1 MLWVSWLEWVW
12 KLRSAFSRERTFFWG
27 VFVLISFSIRQD
39 LSGVTSFV
47 RCSGMRPKFYQRIL
61 HHFHSDGVD
70 LAKLTQLWVQICLQI
85 LQHCLEMVNGRII
98 ILGDGLKA
106 GKEGRKMPG
115 VKLLH
120 QQSQNNSKPEYIMG
134 HSIQA
139 ISLLVKGG
147 ESHIAVPLAG
157 RIHEGFKTSNRYKKT
172 LIDKILELLAGLR
185 IGSNFYLVADAYYAS
200 KKMIRNLIKDG
211 NHLLT
216 RVKTNAVAYFPHPP
230 TKKKR
235 KVGRPKKFGEKLRL
249 VTIFQ
254 QENNFRTI
262 ESPVYGEKGVKIKVH
277 EMDLLM
283 KGVGLLVK
291 YVFVIHP
298 HRGKIILLTTDLEL
312 SSSTVIRLYGLRFK
326 IEVGFK
332 HAVHT
337 LGTFTYRFWMKG
349 MKKIRRRDGD
359 QFLHKMPLTYR
370 DKFFKKIQ
378 AYQFHIQMG
387 LIAQGLMQCL
397 AILKTKWVWKNF
409 GGWVRTIRPGIVP
422 TERIVG
428 NALRNGF
435 LEFSSGP
442 MVEEKFGKFLSE
454 RIDFEESSIY
464 GLTG

>member
-1 MLWVSWLEWVW
+1 MLWISWIEWVW
-12 KLRSAFSRERTFFWG
+12 KLRGAFSRERTFFWG
-27 VFVLISFSIRQD
+27 VLVLISFSIRQD
-39 LSGVTSFV
+39 LSGVTSFI
-47 RCSGMRPKFYQRIL
+47 RGSGIKPKFYQRIL

-70 LAKLTQLWVQICLQI
+70 LAKLTQLWVQICLQA
-85 LQHCLEMVNGRII
+85 LRPCLEIINGRVI

-147 ESHIAVPLAG
+147 ESHVAVPLAA

-172 LIDKILELLAGLR
+172 LIDKILDLLASSK
-185 IGSNFYLVADAYYAS
+185 IDPNYYLVADAYYAS

-211 NHLLT
+211 NHLIS
-216 RVKTNAVAYFPHPP
+216 RVKTNAIAYFPYPVLP
-230 TKKKR
+230 GKR
-235 KVGRPKKFGEKLRL
+235 CVGRPRMFGKKIYLKKVFLQDQDFKLM
-249 VTIFQ
+249 
-254 QENNFRTI
+254 

-277 EMDLLM
+277 EMELLM
-283 KGVGLLVK
+283 KGMGRLVK

-298 HRGKIILLTTDLEL
+298 YRGKVILLTTDLEL
-312 SSSTVIRLYGLRFK
+312 SSLAVIRLYGLRFK

-332 HAVHT
+332 QAVHT

-349 MKKIRRRDGD
+349 MDKIRRRDGD
-359 QFLHKMPLTYR
+359 QFLHKKSEAYR
-370 DKFFKKIQ
+370 TRFFKKIQ

-387 LIAQGLMQCL
+387 LIAQGLMQFL
-397 AILKTKWVWKNF
+397 AVLNTKWVWRNF
-409 GGWVRTIRPGIVP
+409 GGWVRTIRPGVLP
-422 TERIVG
+422 TERIVS
-428 NALRNGF
+428 NALRKGF
-435 LEFSSGP
+435 FEFISGSKLEGKL
-442 MVEEKFGKFLSE
+442 EKFLSE
-454 RIDFEESSIY
+454 RLDIVESSNY